1 MPEYASWGRRILALV
16 IDWVASI
23 MVVVGLVGFGRY
35 LEDPSSGWWVLGA
48 FAAQVTLLT
57 VLLGGSFGQLITG
70 VRVLREDGR
79 LLPFLPTL
87 VRTLLICVVVP
98 PLVFQSATGRGL
110 HDLWTRSAAYDARSA
125 RRPA

>member
-16 IDWVASI
+16 IDWIASI
-23 MVVVGLVGFGRY
+23 LVVVGFVGVGRY
-35 LEDPSSGWWVLGA
+35 LDDRSSGWWVLGA
-48 FAAQVTLLT
+48 FAIQVTLFT
-57 VLLGGSFGQLITG
+57 ALLGGSFGQLVTG

-79 LLPFLPTL
+79 LLPFIPTL
-87 VRTLLICVVVP
+87 LRTVLICLVVP

>member
-1 MPEYASWGRRILALV
+1 MPEYASWGRRVLALV
-16 IDWVASI
+16 IDWIASI
-23 MVVVGLVGFGRY
+23 LVVVGIVGFGRY
-35 LEDPSSGWWVLGA
+35 LDDPSSGWWVLGA

-57 VLLGGSFGQLITG
+57 VLAGGSFGQLICG

-79 LLPFLPTL
+79 RLPAIPTL
-87 VRTLLICVVVP
+87 LRTLLICLVVP
-98 PLVFQSATGRGL
+98 PLVFQSASGRGL

>member
-16 IDWVASI
+16 IDWIASI
-23 MVVVGLVGFGRY
+23 LVVVGIVGFGRY
-35 LEDPSSGWWVLGA
+35 LDDPSSGWWVLGA

-57 VLLGGSFGQLITG
+57 ALSGGSFGQLICG

-79 LLPFLPTL
+79 LLPVIPTL
-87 VRTLLICVVVP
+87 LRTVLICLVVP
-98 PLVFQSATGRGL
+98 PLVFQSASGRGL

>member
-16 IDWVASI
+16 VDWIASI
-23 MVVVGLVGFGRY
+23 LVVVGFVGVGRY
-35 LEDPSSGWWVLGA
+35 LDDPASGWWVLGG
-48 FAAQVTLLT
+48 FALQVTLFT
-57 VLLGGSFGQLITG
+57 ALLGGSFGQLVAG

-79 LLPFLPTL
+79 LLPFVPTL
-87 VRTLLICVVVP
+87 LRTVLICLVVP

>member
-16 IDWVASI
+16 IDWIASI
-23 MVVVGLVGFGRY
+23 MVVIGVVGLGRY
-35 LEDPSSGWWVLGA
+35 LDDRSSGWWVLGA

-57 VLLGGSFGQLITG
+57 ALVGGSFGQLICG

-79 LLPFLPTL
+79 LLPFIPTL
-87 VRTLLICVVVP
+87 LRTVFICLVVP

-125 RRPA
+125 KRA